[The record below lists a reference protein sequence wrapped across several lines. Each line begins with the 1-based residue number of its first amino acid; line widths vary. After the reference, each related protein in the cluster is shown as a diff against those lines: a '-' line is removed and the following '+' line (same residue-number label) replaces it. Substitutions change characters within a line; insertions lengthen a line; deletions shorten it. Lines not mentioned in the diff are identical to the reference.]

1 MKHKPF
7 ICVSAGHNPKG
18 KIACGA
24 SDYLDESTEARWL
37 TKEVIKLL
45 KKAGIKTKNCTCNN
59 GKNQKDVLEKI
70 CKASNSTPADLTVS
84 IHFNSHAHEAKS
96 NGETVG
102 TEVLVL
108 SDEGIKHNV
117 SKAVCNRISKL
128 GFANRGIKVRDDLY
142 FLRHTSAPAILI
154 EVCFVSDADDARLYK
169 KKKKEIAKAI
179 ASSIISNV

>member
-1 MKHKPF
+1 M
-7 ICVSAGHNPKG
+7 
-18 KIACGA
+18 
-24 SDYLDESTEARWL
+24 
-37 TKEVIKLL
+37 
-45 KKAGIKTKNCTCNN
+45 
-59 GKNQKDVLEKI
+59 LEKI

-84 IHFNSHAHEAKS
+84 IHFNSHIHEAKS

-108 SDEGIKHNV
+108 SDEGIKHRVAND
-117 SKAVCNRISKL
+117 VCKSISRL
-128 GFANRGIKVRDDLY
+128 GFVNRGIKVRDNLY

-179 ASSIISNV
+179 ATSIIRNI

>member
-7 ICVSAGHNPKG
+7 ICVSAGHNTKG
-18 KIACGA
+18 RIACGA
-24 SDYLDESTEARWL
+24 SDYLDESTEARWM

-84 IHFNSHAHEAKS
+84 IHLNSSEHEKDA
-96 NGETVG
+96 NGRTMGVEC
-102 TEVLVL
+102 LVF

-117 SKAVCNRISKL
+117 SNAVCNSISKL
-128 GFANRGIKVRDDLY
+128 GFTNREIKVRDDLY

-154 EVCFVSDADDARLYK
+154 EVCFVSDEDDARLYK

>member
-1 MKHKPF
+1 M
-7 ICVSAGHNPKG
+7 
-18 KIACGA
+18 
-24 SDYLDESTEARWL
+24 
-37 TKEVIKLL
+37 
-45 KKAGIKTKNCTCNN
+45 
-59 GKNQKDVLEKI
+59 
-70 CKASNSTPADLTVS
+70 
-84 IHFNSHAHEAKS
+84 

-108 SDEGIKHNV
+108 SDEGIKHRVAND
-117 SKAVCNRISKL
+117 VCKSISRL
-128 GFANRGIKVRDDLY
+128 GFANRGIKVRDNLY

>member
-1 MKHKPF
+1 MKHKPI

-37 TKEVIKLL
+37 TKEVIKILNRSGF
-45 KKAGIKTKNCTCNN
+45 KAINCTVNN
-59 GKNQKDVLEKI
+59 GTNQRDVLGKI
-70 CKASNSTPADLTVS
+70 CKKSNAQSSVLTVS
-84 IHFNSHAHEAKS
+84 IHLNSSEHEKDA
-96 NGETVG
+96 NGRTMGVEC
-102 TEVLVL
+102 LVL
-108 SDEGIKHNV
+108 SDEGIKHKV